1 MTQYKAGAER
11 QTDGRASVTITFHGL
26 IGLMARAEVRRHLA
40 RIDAANTP
48 NTPEEEVSE

>member
-1 MTQYKAGAER
+1 MTQYEAGAER
-11 QTDGRASVTITFHGL
+11 QTNGTASVIITFQGL

-40 RIDAANTP
+40 RTDAANTP